1 MAQTDVCVCERRMLE
16 CVHTETVNANAQPS
30 IIIHCDHIWHFCQ
43 PKHLSTTQKPETTR
57 ILQQLHRNTL
67 VLWRTKQRKTVHFW
81 HFQSIFSTCHN
92 ISLKV
97 VFFLNGKH
105 ETLHCIHILA
115 ASAFLYVCISMVYTE
130 FLYFIITCY
139 VSIHVFF
146 YVNFGIS
153 HKNTLNGN
161 RMMCIIS

>member
-1 MAQTDVCVCERRMLE
+1 MLSQ
-16 CVHTETVNANAQPS
+16 VSLFIVIIFGTFANLNIYQPPKNLKPPEYFS
-30 IIIHCDHIWHFCQ
+30 SCIEIHRYCGEQNKEKLYIFGTFNLYSA
-43 PKHLSTTQKPETTR
+43 PAT
-57 ILQQLHRNTL
+57 I
-67 VLWRTKQRKTVHFW
+67 
-81 HFQSIFSTCHN
+81 FQ
-92 ISLKV
+92 SLKV
-97 VFFLNGKH
+97 VFFLNRKH